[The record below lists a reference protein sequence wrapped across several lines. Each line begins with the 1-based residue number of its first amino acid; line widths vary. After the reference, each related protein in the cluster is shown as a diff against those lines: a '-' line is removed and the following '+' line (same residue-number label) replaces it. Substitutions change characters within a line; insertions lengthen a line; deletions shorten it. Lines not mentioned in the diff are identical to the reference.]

1 MTGTIQYNGMTYQ
14 EIGNIIKDKRK
25 ALGNIS
31 MEEAG
36 KICGVSKTYFSRIE
50 AGLYISPV
58 KLDQIATGLN
68 VSFCPCYPIKDKPKN
83 WPSPKKENTK

>member
-1 MTGTIQYNGMTYQ
+1 MTYQ
-14 EIGNIIKDKRK
+14 EMGDMINAKRK
-25 ALGNIS
+25 QLGNIS

-58 KLDQIATGLN
+58 KLDQIAEGLN
-68 VSFCPCYPIKDKPKN
+68 LTLCPCHPLKEKPKN
-83 WPSPKKENTK
+83 WPYPKNKNTK